1 MILVCSATHPLY
13 LVFVEIGWP
22 KGYTQG
28 NQPVILPIVNID
40 KNLGKLERL
49 RLKLCCGLRVAYLGS
64 RNGGML

>member
-49 RLKLCCGLRVAYLGS
+49 RLKLCF
-64 RNGGML
+64 